1 MKGHHSACG
10 SALKAL
16 WARTRTERKGAACS
30 SKLSFG
36 VHTYICLC
44 SWLYTCSRFSASA
57 HRGLRVGVCLCGC
70 VWQRAGQGVYSW
82 WFMAAEVWLH
92 WCDWRGEQT
101 GGSIRLLCGRLH
113 RHAHTRRIET
123 TQPET
128 LGLPP
133 GDLTEKQPHCGFAQ
147 EYTSDSWLIWMF
159 CVFLMNLIIV
169 EAESAGRC
177 LMGSCVIKVFIL
189 KLSRREKS
197 VLLLKPLICE
207 VMDVFTSVSWSPLV
221 VNLSPVHQLEHE

>member
-1 MKGHHSACG
+1 MAPHLKLCDRAHEPNA
-10 SALKAL
+10 KAL
-16 WARTRTERKGAACS
+16 RAVPSFLSASTHISVFVHDSTLAVVFLHPRIAACAWVCVCAGACDS
-30 SKLSFG
+30 GPGRVSIAGGLWLLRSDYIGVTGGASRLVVLSVFC
-36 VHTYICLC
+36 VADCTDTHT
-44 SWLYTCSRFSASA
+44 
-57 HRGLRVGVCLCGC
+57 
-70 VWQRAGQGVYSW
+70 
-82 WFMAAEVWLH
+82 
-92 WCDWRGEQT
+92 RGE
-101 GGSIRLLCGRLH
+101 
-113 RHAHTRRIET
+113 TRRIET

-207 VMDVFTSVSWSPLV
+207 VMDVFTSVS
-221 VNLSPVHQLEHE
+221 